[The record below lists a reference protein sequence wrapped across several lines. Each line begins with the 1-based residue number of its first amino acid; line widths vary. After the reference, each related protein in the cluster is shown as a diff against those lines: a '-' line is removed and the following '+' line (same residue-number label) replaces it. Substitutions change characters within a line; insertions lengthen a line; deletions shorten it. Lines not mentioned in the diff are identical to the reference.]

1 VNAVCHG
8 GLEMKRYQ
16 SLLICM
22 LAMFSA
28 SADSS
33 NSRPAPPHP
42 SSAVSSATA
51 AVSSATVTAADFSAV
66 TVLSAG
72 RLRGPWATQANFAGF
87 GGDVVKDMK
96 ATSAFV
102 QEQAAKAGAP
112 NGWLIVLASCGMVV
126 LQLRRKHRS
135 LPQRRIA
142 PYG

>member
-1 VNAVCHG
+1 
-8 GLEMKRYQ
+8 
-16 SLLICM
+16 
-22 LAMFSA
+22 
-28 SADSS
+28 
-33 NSRPAPPHP
+33 
-42 SSAVSSATA
+42 
-51 AVSSATVTAADFSAV
+51 
-66 TVLSAG
+66 VLSAG

-102 QEQAAKAGAP
+102 QEQASKAGAP
-112 NGWLIVLASCGMVV
+112 NRWLIVLAACGMVV

>member
-1 VNAVCHG
+1 
-8 GLEMKRYQ
+8 MKRYQ

-33 NSRPAPPHP
+33 DSRPPPTGA
-42 SSAVSSATA
+42 SSAVNSAA
-51 AVSSATVTAADFSAV
+51 ATAADFSAV
-66 TVLSAG
+66 AVLSAG
-72 RLRGPWATQANFAGF
+72 RLRGPWTTQASLADFS
-87 GGDVVKDMK
+87 GDVVKDMR

-112 NGWLIVLASCGMVV
+112 NGWLIALAAFGLVA

>member
-1 VNAVCHG
+1 
-8 GLEMKRYQ
+8 MKRYQ

-22 LAMFSA
+22 LAVFSA

-33 NSRPAPPHP
+33 DSRPIPKHAA
-42 SSAVSSATA
+42 SAVNSATA
-51 AVSSATVTAADFSAV
+51 AMSAATATAADFSAV
-66 TVLSAG
+66 SVLSAG
-72 RLRGPWATQANFAGF
+72 RLRGPWAAQANFAEF
-87 GGDVVKDMK
+87 SGDVVKDVK

-112 NGWLIVLASCGMVV
+112 NGWLIVLAAFGMVV

>member
-1 VNAVCHG
+1 
-8 GLEMKRYQ
+8 MKRYQ

-28 SADSS
+28 GADSS
-33 NSRPAPPHP
+33 GSRPPPYAA
-42 SSAVSSATA
+42 SAVNSATSAVSSAATA
-51 AVSSATVTAADFSAV
+51 TAADFSV
-66 TVLSAG
+66 VSVLSAG
-72 RLRGPWATQANFAGF
+72 RLRGPWAAQANFAEF
-87 GGDVVKDMK
+87 SGDVVKDMR

-112 NGWLIVLASCGMVV
+112 NGWLIVLAAVGMIV

>member
-1 VNAVCHG
+1 
-8 GLEMKRYQ
+8 MKRYQ

-33 NSRPAPPHP
+33 NSRSPPHA

-72 RLRGPWATQANFAGF
+72 RLRGPWATQANFAEF

>member
-1 VNAVCHG
+1 MIAVCHG
-8 GLEMKRYQ
+8 GLEMKRCQ

-33 NSRPAPPHP
+33 NSRPLPRHAP
-42 SSAVSSATA
+42 SAVSSATA
-51 AVSSATVTAADFSAV
+51 TAVDFSAA
-66 TVLSAG
+66 TALGAG
-72 RLRGPWATQANFAGF
+72 RLMSPWTTQANFADF
-87 GGDVVKDMK
+87 SGDVVKDMR

-102 QEQAAKAGAP
+102 QEQAAKAGTP
-112 NGWLIVLASCGMVV
+112 NGWLVALAAFGLVV

>member
-1 VNAVCHG
+1 
-8 GLEMKRYQ
+8 MKRYQ

-22 LAMFSA
+22 LVMFSA

-33 NSRPAPPHP
+33 GSRPMP
-42 SSAVSSATA
+42 SSASSAVNSATS
-51 AVSSATVTAADFSAV
+51 AVSSATVTAADFSAIS
-66 TVLSAG
+66 VLSAG
-72 RLRGPWATQANFAGF
+72 RLRGPWAAQANFAEF
-87 GGDVVKDMK
+87 SGDVVKDMK

-112 NGWLIVLASCGMVV
+112 NGWLIVLAAVGMVV

>member
-1 VNAVCHG
+1 
-8 GLEMKRYQ
+8 MKRYQ

-33 NSRPAPPHP
+33 GSRPMPPYA
-42 SSAVSSATA
+42 SSAVNSATSAVSSATA
-51 AVSSATVTAADFSAV
+51 TAADFSAV
-66 TVLSAG
+66 SVLSAG
-72 RLRGPWATQANFAGF
+72 RLRGPWAAQANFAEF
-87 GGDVVKDMK
+87 SGDVVKDMK

-102 QEQAAKAGAP
+102 KEQAAKAGAP
-112 NGWLIVLASCGMVV
+112 NGWLIVLAAFGMIV

>member
-1 VNAVCHG
+1 
-8 GLEMKRYQ
+8 MKRYQ

-22 LAMFSA
+22 LVMFSA

-33 NSRPAPPHP
+33 GSRPMP
-42 SSAVSSATA
+42 SSASSAVNSATSAVSSATA
-51 AVSSATVTAADFSAV
+51 TAADFSAIS
-66 TVLSAG
+66 VLSAG
-72 RLRGPWATQANFAGF
+72 RLRGPWAAQANFAEF
-87 GGDVVKDMK
+87 SGDVVKDMK

-112 NGWLIVLASCGMVV
+112 NGWLIVLAAFGMVV

>member
-1 VNAVCHG
+1 
-8 GLEMKRYQ
+8 MKRYQ

-33 NSRPAPPHP
+33 NSRPVPPDA
-42 SSAVSSATA
+42 SSAVNSATA
-51 AVSSATVTAADFSAV
+51 AAADISAI
-66 TVLSAG
+66 TVLGAG
-72 RLRGPWATQANFAGF
+72 RLRGPWTTQANFAEF
-87 GGDVVKDMK
+87 SGDVVKDMK
-96 ATSAFV
+96 ATTAFV

-112 NGWLIVLASCGMVV
+112 NGWLIVLAAFGMVV

>member
-1 VNAVCHG
+1 
-8 GLEMKRYQ
+8 MKRYQ

-33 NSRPAPPHP
+33 NSRSPPHA

-72 RLRGPWATQANFAGF
+72 RLRGATQANFAEF

>member
-1 VNAVCHG
+1 
-8 GLEMKRYQ
+8 MKRYQ

-22 LAMFSA
+22 LVMFSA

-33 NSRPAPPHP
+33 GSRPMPSSA
-42 SSAVSSATA
+42 SSAVSSATSA
-51 AVSSATVTAADFSAV
+51 VNSATSAVSSATVTAADFSAIS
-66 TVLSAG
+66 VLSAG
-72 RLRGPWATQANFAGF
+72 RLRGPWAAQANFAEF
-87 GGDVVKDMK
+87 SGDVVKDMK

-112 NGWLIVLASCGMVV
+112 NGWLIVLAAVGMVV

>member
-1 VNAVCHG
+1 
-8 GLEMKRYQ
+8 MKRYQ

-22 LAMFSA
+22 LAVFSA

-33 NSRPAPPHP
+33 DSRPIPQHA
-42 SSAVSSATA
+42 SSAVNSATA
-51 AVSSATVTAADFSAV
+51 AVSAATATAADFSAV
-66 TVLSAG
+66 SVLSAG
-72 RLRGPWATQANFAGF
+72 RLRGPWAAQANFAEF
-87 GGDVVKDMK
+87 SGDVVKDVK

-112 NGWLIVLASCGMVV
+112 NGWLIMLAAFGMVV

>member
-1 VNAVCHG
+1 
-8 GLEMKRYQ
+8 MKRYQ
-16 SLLICM
+16 SLLICV

-33 NSRPAPPHP
+33 NSRPVPPHASP
-42 SSAVSSATA
+42 AANSATA
-51 AVSSATVTAADFSAV
+51 AAADISAV
-66 TVLSAG
+66 TVFSAG
-72 RLRGPWATQANFAGF
+72 RLRGPWTTQANFAEF

-102 QEQAAKAGAP
+102 QAQAVKAGAP
-112 NGWLIVLASCGMVV
+112 NGWLIVLAALGMVV

>member
-1 VNAVCHG
+1 
-8 GLEMKRYQ
+8 MKRYQ

-33 NSRPAPPHP
+33 GSRPMP
-42 SSAVSSATA
+42 SSASSAVNSATS
-51 AVSSATVTAADFSAV
+51 AVSSATVTAADFSAIS
-66 TVLSAG
+66 VLSAG
-72 RLRGPWATQANFAGF
+72 RLRGPWAAPANFAEF
-87 GGDVVKDMK
+87 GGDVVKDMR

-112 NGWLIVLASCGMVV
+112 NGWLIVLAAFGMIV

-135 LPQRRIA
+135 LQQRRIA

>member
-1 VNAVCHG
+1 
-8 GLEMKRYQ
+8 MKRGQ

-28 SADSS
+28 SADSTD
-33 NSRPAPPHP
+33 SRPLPLNAP
-42 SSAVSSATA
+42 STVKSATA
-51 AVSSATVTAADFSAV
+51 SAVDFSAASTLSGGRRRGPWTTQANIADFS
-66 TVLSAG
+66 
-72 RLRGPWATQANFAGF
+72 
-87 GGDVVKDMK
+87 GDVVKDMR

-102 QEQAAKAGAP
+102 QEQAAKAGTP
-112 NGWLIVLASCGMVV
+112 NRWLIALAAIGLVV